1 MIIWINLTSQFHQI
15 KHNWTKPLIRIVSS
29 LRNSKFSQF
38 NKIKLNHKDHV
49 YSIPQQ
55 NPLINFGRKSLKQQK
70 SQKSLGSKFPK
81 YAWQKCMKL
90 ENKWKG
96 RVIWPYRLWERKTL
110 QKIGGKQQKNWLD
123 SLTNRIE
130 REKVL
135 KSLKSVWTCEKERF
149 LKNSLYDF
157 RLIQN

>member
-90 ENKWKG
+90 ENKWKRKG
-96 RVIWPYRLWERKTL
+96 NMVFPALGEKNVAKRSDENEKKKISWMPWPIK
-110 QKIGGKQQKNWLD
+110 
-123 SLTNRIE
+123 
-130 REKVL
+130 
-135 KSLKSVWTCEKERF
+135 
-149 LKNSLYDF
+149 
-157 RLIQN
+157 